1 MRILIIA
8 EARTGGTTL
17 IDYFEKVFTEYEIV
31 TEPYTNLKDWIETN
45 DITNVDWYKKK
56 DNVIVKEI
64 FDGEYNFKNFIDS
77 SDKVICI
84 YRKNW
89 FEQTRSVLYAENGDT
104 FLHNYN
110 IEDVN
115 KVITEEMIYKRYL
128 HRIRNLKKSFMDFIE
143 SNNLL
148 SVSYEDLYYEDG
160 IDIIK
165 KYINIESEIS
175 FPPTKKYLK
184 NIDGIEF
191 GPNNIKNYNEDYL
204 NFLEIE
210 YVKGY
215 SYREPK
221 IIKGKPNKLI

>member
-56 DNVIVKEI
+56 DNIIVKEI

-89 FEQTRSVLYAENGDT
+89 FEQTRSVLYAENGDI
-104 FLHNYN
+104 FLHDYS

-115 KVITEEMIYKRYL
+115 KLITEEMIYKRYL
-128 HRIRNLKKSFMDFIE
+128 YRIRNLKKLFIDFIK
-143 SNNLL
+143 NNKFVN
-148 SVSYEDLYYEDG
+148 VSYEDLYYGDG
-160 IDIIK
+160 IETIK
-165 KYINIESEIS
+165 NYLNIENETI
-175 FPPTKKYLK
+175 FPPIKKYLK
-184 NIDGIEF
+184 NTEGLEF
-191 GPNNIKNYNEDYL
+191 IPDNIRNNDDYYL
-204 NFLEIE
+204 NFLELEFDKNKIE
-210 YVKGY
+210 KNPIQV
-215 SYREPK
+215 
-221 IIKGKPNKLI
+221 IKRKLI

>member
-17 IDYFEKVFTEYEIV
+17 MDYFEKVFTKYEIV

-89 FEQTRSVLYAENGDT
+89 FEQTRSILYAENGDT
-104 FLHNYN
+104 FLHDYN

-115 KVITEEMIYKRYL
+115 ELITEEMIYKRYMYK
-128 HRIRNLKKSFMDFIE
+128 IRNLKKIFIE
-143 SNNLL
+143 FFENNKFIN
-148 SVSYEDLYYEDG
+148 VSYEDLYYGDG
-160 IDIIK
+160 IEIIK
-165 KYINIESEIS
+165 NYLNIENKTI
-175 FPPTKKYLK
+175 FPPVKKYLK
-184 NIDGIEF
+184 NTEGLEF
-191 GPNNIKNYNEDYL
+191 TSDNKINHDDDYL
-204 NFLEIE
+204 NFLELEFIKNHTEKKPIE
-210 YVKGY
+210 
-215 SYREPK
+215 
-221 IIKGKPNKLI
+221 IIKRKLI